1 MTTSTPTTLE
11 KPGLREVETLAQGP
25 QLLSGGGETQ
35 ARHSGACV
43 IFTLPPLSL
52 LDEGGS
58 LGQSLVWAVASPG
71 ESRGG
76 CYRVGFEGC

>member
-58 LGQSLVWAVASPG
+58 LGQSGVGSGLPWGKPW
-71 ESRGG
+71 
-76 CYRVGFEGC
+76 RVLQSWL